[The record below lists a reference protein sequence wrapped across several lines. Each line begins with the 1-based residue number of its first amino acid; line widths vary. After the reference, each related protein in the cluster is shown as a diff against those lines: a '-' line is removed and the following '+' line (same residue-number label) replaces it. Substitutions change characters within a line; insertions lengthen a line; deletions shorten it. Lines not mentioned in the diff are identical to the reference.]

1 MPDDVSAI
9 ELWNEALALE
19 LPGKLLLVG
28 LTFTDRACT
37 SEQQEQFWGR
47 VVAVDQRAGTQL
59 LLKGERASET
69 FLLPPDMRSIEPAS
83 PGEYRLRSTGEVV
96 VDPDYTV
103 TFLIQKS
110 EG

>member
-47 VVAVDQRAGTQL
+47 VVAVGQRAGIQL
-59 LLKGERASET
+59 LLKGGGRVKRSFFHQTCALSSQLRRAST
-69 FLLPPDMRSIEPAS
+69 VFDQHVRLL
-83 PGEYRLRSTGEVV
+83 
-96 VDPDYTV
+96 
-103 TFLIQKS
+103 
-110 EG
+110 

>member
-1 MPDDVSAI
+1 MTDDINAI

-28 LTFTDRACT
+28 LTFTDRAGT
-37 SEQQEQFWGR
+37 PEQQEQFWGR
-47 VVAVDQRAGTQL
+47 VVTVDQKAGIQL
-59 LLKGERASET
+59 LLKGSRAGET

-83 PGEYRLRSTGEVV
+83 TGEYRLLSTGEVV
-96 VDPDYTV
+96 AEPDYTV

-110 EG
+110 DG